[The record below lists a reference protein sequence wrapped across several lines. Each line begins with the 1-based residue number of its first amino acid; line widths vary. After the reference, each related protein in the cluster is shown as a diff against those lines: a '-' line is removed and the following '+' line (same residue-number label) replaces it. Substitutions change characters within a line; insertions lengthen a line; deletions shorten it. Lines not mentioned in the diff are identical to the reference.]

1 MPYPHINCIFEQLSK
16 PMKFYSLLL
25 VYFCAHFVLFSQNS
39 SNEQNLFSG
48 HLEFVSNPTQ
58 IYEQNGI
65 RIIAKLEKCNDPSIG
80 MEKDYIFFSFE
91 NTNSYNVDIK
101 LDQHLYY
108 ENICR
113 TCKNDE
119 YTTTLTL
126 KSGEKTASNCNTS
139 PSKSFKVFYSSPWIS
154 EKLSKFELANIK
166 IEKQ

>member
-1 MPYPHINCIFEQLSK
+1 MTTSHINRIFDQLSK
-16 PMKFYSLLL
+16 PMKFYSLLIIF
-25 VYFCAHFVLFSQNS
+25 FCAQYVLFSQNS
-39 SNEQNLFSG
+39 SNEQNLFSAQ
-48 HLEFVSNPTQ
+48 LEFASNPSQ

-65 RIIAKLEKCNDPSIG
+65 RIIAKLEKCNDPAIG

-113 TCKNDE
+113 TCENDE
-119 YTTTLTL
+119 YHKTFVL
-126 KSGEKTASNCNTS
+126 KSGEKKTSNCNTS
-139 PSKSFKVFYSSPWIS
+139 SSKSFKVFYSSPWIS
-154 EKLSKFELANIK
+154 EKLSKFELVNIK